1 MTITVSFENPATP
14 VQLLMSS
21 MPSTEYFV
29 ARCDS
34 TKEREIC
41 IRTGDGAWLFT
52 SKRGNVSWTH
62 DSDWVD
68 KHYTPLPNERATITI
83 SI

>member
-14 VQLLMSS
+14 VQLLMTS
-21 MPSTEYFV
+21 MPSNEYFV

-34 TKEREIC
+34 TKEREVC
-41 IRTGDGAWLFT
+41 IKTGGGAWLFT
-52 SKRGNVSWTH
+52 CKKGMTSWTH

-68 KHYTPLPNERATITI
+68 ANYTPLPNERATITI